1 MLRKSAIVSLIMFSL
16 AILSASAETWK
27 DGFDNAELDER
38 WKPAVSFDGGNKPP
52 ADWKIDN
59 GVLKGHWAYSHHML
73 LLMEYPSPDYTIQVK
88 CRIDRAMGEVS
99 WAGIVFHSYGPDNAP
114 TGWRGTSELSMFT
127 INHDGIASVL
137 RLGPDW
143 YDWVF
148 TSIPVDYK
156 VGEWCTLKLVVVG
169 ANYRAYVN
177 DELAHVGYDG
187 KFKGGFVGLNA
198 GHRVDVSFDDFT
210 ITDRVDDPT
219 LSTAE
224 KDEPG
229 TKPISK
235 AVDAR
240 GKLSVTWGRMKSEG

>member
-1 MLRKSAIVSLIMFSL
+1 MLRKSATVSLIMFSL
-16 AILSASAETWK
+16 VILSASADTWK

-38 WKPAVSFDGGNKPP
+38 WEAAISYDETPKPS
-52 ADWKIDN
+52 ADWKVDN
-59 GVLKGHWAYSHHML
+59 GVLRGHWPYRHHML

-88 CRIDRAMGEVS
+88 CRIDRVMGGS
-99 WAGIVFHSYGPDNAP
+99 CAGIVFHSYGPDNAP
-114 TGWRGTSELSMFT
+114 TRWRGTSELSMFS
-127 INHDGIASVL
+127 IYHNGAAILL
-137 RLGPDW
+137 RIGPDW
-143 YDWVF
+143 YDWVMP
-148 TSIPVDYK
+148 SPLVDYK
-156 VGEWCTLKLVVVG
+156 VGEWCMLKLVVEG

-187 KFKGGFVGLNA
+187 KFKGGFVGLDA
-198 GHRVDVSFDDFT
+198 GHMVDVSFDDFM

-229 TKPISK
+229 AKPIST

-240 GKLSVTWGRMKSEG
+240 GKLSVTWGRVKSEG

>member
-1 MLRKSAIVSLIMFSL
+1 MLRKSATVSLIMFSL
-16 AILSASAETWK
+16 VILSASADTWK

-38 WKPAVSFDGGNKPP
+38 WKPAVTFGPANDPP

-59 GVLKGHWAYSHHML
+59 GVLKGHWPYIELML

-88 CRIDRAMGEVS
+88 CRIDRAMGGIS
-99 WAGIVFHSYGPDNAP
+99 WAGIVFHSYGPDNVP
-114 TGWRGTSELSMFT
+114 TRWAGTTEYSIFSML
-127 INHDGIASVL
+127 HDGAILVERIGSS
-137 RLGPDW
+137 W
-143 YDWVF
+143 YDCVF

-156 VGEWCTLKLVVVG
+156 VGEWCMLKLVVEG

-177 DELAHVGYDG
+177 DELVYVGYDG
-187 KFKGGFVGLNA
+187 KFKGSFVGLNL
-198 GHRVDVSFDDFT
+198 GHNVDVSFDDFM
-210 ITDRVDDPT
+210 ITDRVDDVT

-229 TKPISK
+229 TRPIPT